1 MSRRLRHLRSVCVL
15 LAALAAFVPAA
26 FATPAVAQ
34 DDEVFIDPDSPTG
47 REYEIPLERAR
58 RDASS
63 ATPSGDYRART
74 APLFGEGIDPAAG
87 SERGDDPA
95 RSTGGRK
102 GGNRSATEPQ
112 VRRGRPPALQA
123 AIEQPAAPHGGS
135 GTLLLV
141 ITVGGLGVA
150 LGAIVGLVLRRRGES

>member
-1 MSRRLRHLRSVCVL
+1 MSHRLRQLRSVCVL

-63 ATPSGDYRART
+63 ATPSRDYRARS
-74 APLFGEGIDPAAG
+74 APLFGEGIDPVPG
-87 SERGDDPA
+87 SERSEAAA
-95 RSTGGRK
+95 RSTGRGK
-102 GGNRSATEPQ
+102 GGNRSPTEPQ
-112 VRRGRPPALQA
+112 ARRGRPPALQA
-123 AIEQPAAPHGGS
+123 AIEQPAAPRGGS

-141 ITVGGLGVA
+141 VTVGGLGVA
-150 LGAIVGLVLRRRGES
+150 LGAIVGLVLRQRGER